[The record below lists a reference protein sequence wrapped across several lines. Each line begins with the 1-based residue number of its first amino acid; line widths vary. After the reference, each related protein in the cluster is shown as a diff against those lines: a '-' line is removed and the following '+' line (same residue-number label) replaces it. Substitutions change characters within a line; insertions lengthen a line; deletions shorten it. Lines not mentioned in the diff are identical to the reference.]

1 MGHLNPDTPVA
12 TKNSAEYGVFNGTI
26 KKWWSRAIGM
36 IFDYV
41 RDTFKQGHFHVFK
54 KLVK

>member
-26 KKWWSRAIGM
+26 KQWWSRAIGI

-41 RDTFKQGHFHVFK
+41 RDTFKQGHFQVFR